1 MYTYESNSLDFSK
14 IDILDSSGKSIAVAA
29 DEESAITLVTLLNQ
43 DQIPI
48 SRISKMVRDTKER
61 CHRVT
66 LKPIQPS
73 DIDIITSIYSDKKLS
88 TYDDW
93 SVDTILIHEEFAQ
106 MIQNHVDWKTEQAY
120 FNYIVYSGET
130 KIGFVSVTI
139 QPYSQAE
146 IGYYIASKYQS
157 HGYASSA
164 LKEIIKIAKKNKIH
178 RVYAHIDPKNKAS
191 IKTAQYSGMVQCGH
205 THHSSKV
212 RGKWADDVIM
222 EKILK

>member
-1 MYTYESNSLDFSK
+1 MYTYESNLEDFSK
-14 IDILDSSGKSIAVAA
+14 MDILDSDGNSIAVAA
-29 DEESAITLVTLLNQ
+29 DEASAITLVTLLNQ
-43 DQIPI
+43 DQVPI
-48 SRISKMVRDTKER
+48 SRIAKMVRDTKER

-73 DIDIITSIYSDKKLS
+73 DIDIITTIYSDKKLS

-93 SVDTILIHEEFAQ
+93 SVDTILIHVEFDN
-106 MIQNHVDWKTEQAY
+106 MIHQVDWKTDHAH
-120 FNYIVYSGET
+120 FNYIIYSGET
-130 KIGFVSVTI
+130 KIGFVAVTI

-146 IGYYIASKYQS
+146 IGYYIASKYQH

-178 RVYAHIDPKNKAS
+178 RVYSLIDPKNKAS